1 MNNQKNYTLELL
13 KLITS
18 YMVVF
23 IHVKFYGEM
32 GIAIETLARFAV
44 PLFFLISGY
53 YSYQIKP
60 EKILK
65 RAKNILNLSILAVG
79 SYTVFNIVTLLL
91 KGRVGR
97 VFLYFAKYLNITKL
111 FKLVVFNVS
120 ISAGHLWFL
129 LALIYVYLVFYWMTV
144 SRFNEKAMFI
154 LSFLLLGGHLL
165 LGEGLSMVGIRLP
178 LWLVRNFALMGLPF
192 FVLGLFTRKHENKLH
207 NIPNYALI
215 ILAVIG
221 GAEAVISRHLFGRN
235 EMYIGSM
242 LILFALVVW
251 FIKYANVQY
260 PAFINALSGCSTY
273 IYIFHVMISSVIL
286 GLYKLFAINYEA
298 SIGLQNIH
306 PILVCIASTALAYGM
321 KQRSLKKQKEHKNGR
336 KNLWRS

>member
-1 MNNQKNYTLELL
+1 MSNQKNYTLELL
-13 KLITS
+13 KLFAS

-23 IHVKFYGEM
+23 IHVKFYGEL
-32 GIAIETLARFAV
+32 GVAIETLARFAV

-53 YSYQIKP
+53 YSYRIQP
-60 EKILK
+60 EKILE

-79 SYTVFNIVTLLL
+79 SYTVFNIVTFLL
-91 KGRVGR
+91 KGKVGR
-97 VFLYFAKYLNITKL
+97 VFLYLAKYLDVTRL
-111 FKLVVFNVS
+111 GKLVIFNVP

-154 LSFLLLGGHLL
+154 LSFVLLGGHLL

-178 LWLVRNFALMGLPF
+178 LWLVRNFALMGMPF
-192 FVLGLFTRKHENKLH
+192 FVLGLFTRKYENKLH
-207 NIPNYALI
+207 NIPNVALI

-221 GAEAVISRHLFGRN
+221 GLEAVISRHFFGRN
-235 EMYIGSM
+235 EMYIGSLLM
-242 LILFALVVW
+242 LFALVVW
-251 FIKYANVQY
+251 FIKYANIQY

-286 GLYKLFAINYEA
+286 GIYKLFAINYEA
-298 SIGLQNIH
+298 SVGLQNIH
-306 PILVCIASTALAYGM
+306 PIIVCIASTAVAYAIVKK
-321 KQRSLKKQKEHKNGR
+321 KQRKT
-336 KNLWRS
+336 

>member
-1 MNNQKNYTLELL
+1 MNRQKNYTLELL
-13 KLITS
+13 KLFAS

-23 IHVKFYGEM
+23 IHVKFYGEL
-32 GIAIETLARFAV
+32 GVAIETLARFAV

-79 SYTVFNIVTLLL
+79 SYTVFNIVAFLL
-91 KGRVGR
+91 KGKVGR
-97 VFLYFAKYLNITKL
+97 VFLYFAKYLDITKL
-111 FKLVVFNVS
+111 GKLVVFNVP

-178 LWLVRNFALMGLPF
+178 LWLVRNFALMGMPF

-207 NIPNYALI
+207 TIPNYALV

-242 LILFALVVW
+242 LILFALVAW
-251 FIKYANVQY
+251 FIKYANVRY
-260 PAFINALSGCSTY
+260 PSFINALSGCSTY

-286 GLYKLFAINYEA
+286 GLYKLFALRYET
-298 SIGLQNIH
+298 SIVLQNIH
-306 PILVCIASTALAYGM
+306 PIIVCIASTALAYAIM
-321 KQRSLKKQKEHKNGR
+321 KKKQRKT
-336 KNLWRS
+336 

>member
-53 YSYQIKP
+53 YSYRIKP

-79 SYTVFNIVTLLL
+79 SYTVFNILTLLL

-111 FKLVVFNVS
+111 FKLVVFNVP

-144 SRFNEKAMFI
+144 SRFNEKALFI
-154 LSFLLLGGHLL
+154 LSFVLLGGHLL

-178 LWLVRNFALMGLPF
+178 LWLVRNFALMGMPF
-192 FVLGLFTRKHENKLH
+192 FVLGIFTRKHENKLH

-242 LILFALVVW
+242 LILFALVAW

-286 GLYKLFAINYEA
+286 GIYKLFAINYEA

-306 PILVCIASTALAYGM
+306 PILVCIATTALAYGM
-321 KQRSLKKQKEHKNGR
+321 KQRSLKKQKGE
-336 KNLWRS
+336 

>member
-1 MNNQKNYTLELL
+1 MSDQKNYTLELL
-13 KLITS
+13 KLFAS

-23 IHVKFYGEM
+23 IHVKFYGGL

-65 RAKNILNLSILAVG
+65 RAKNILNLSILAVV
-79 SYTVFNIVTLLL
+79 SYTVFNIVTYLL
-91 KGRVGR
+91 KGKVGR
-97 VFLYFAKYLNITKL
+97 VFLYFAKYLDVTRLGKL
-111 FKLVVFNVS
+111 FIFNVP

-165 LGEGLSMVGIRLP
+165 LGEGLSMVGIRIP
-178 LWLVRNFALMGLPF
+178 LWWVRNFALMGMPF
-192 FVLGLFTRKHENKLH
+192 FLLGLFTRKHENKLH

-215 ILAVIG
+215 LLAVIG
-221 GAEAVISRHLFGRN
+221 GIEALISRHFFGRN

-260 PAFINALSGCSTY
+260 PLFINALSGCSTY
-273 IYIFHVMISSVIL
+273 IYIFHVMLSTVIL
-286 GLYKLFAINYEA
+286 GIYKLFAINYEG
-298 SIGLQNIH
+298 SILLQFAH
-306 PILVCIASTALAYGM
+306 PIIVCVASTALAYGM
-321 KQRSLKKQKEHKNGR
+321 VQRSKARSLKKGE
-336 KNLWRS
+336 

>member
-1 MNNQKNYTLELL
+1 MNGQKNYTLEVL
-13 KLITS
+13 KLFAS

-23 IHVKFYGEM
+23 IHVKFYGEL
-32 GIAIETLARFAV
+32 GVAIETLARFAV

-53 YSYQIKP
+53 YSYRIQP

-79 SYTVFNIVTLLL
+79 SYTVFNIVTFLLRG
-91 KGRVGR
+91 KVSR
-97 VFLYFAKYLNITKL
+97 VFLYLAKYLNITKL
-111 FKLVVFNVS
+111 WKLVIFNVP

-129 LALIYVYLVFYWMTV
+129 LALIYVYLVFYWITV
-144 SRFNEKAMFI
+144 SRFNEKVMFI
-154 LSFLLLGGHLL
+154 LSFVLLGGHLL

-178 LWLVRNFALMGLPF
+178 LWLVRNFALMGMPF

-207 NIPNYALI
+207 NIPNVALI

-221 GAEAVISRHLFGRN
+221 GIEAVISRHFFGRN
-235 EMYIGSM
+235 EMYIGSLLM
-242 LILFALVVW
+242 LFALVVW
-251 FIKYANVQY
+251 FIKYAKVQC

-286 GLYKLFAINYEA
+286 GIYKLFAINYEA
-298 SIGLQNIH
+298 SILLQFAH
-306 PILVCIASTALAYGM
+306 PIIVCVASTAVAYAIIKK
-321 KQRSLKKQKEHKNGR
+321 KQRKT
-336 KNLWRS
+336 

>member
-1 MNNQKNYTLELL
+1 MNRQKNYTLELL
-13 KLITS
+13 KLFAS

-23 IHVKFYGEM
+23 IHVKFYGEL
-32 GIAIETLARFAV
+32 GVAIETLARFAV

-79 SYTVFNIVTLLL
+79 SYTVFNIVTFLL
-91 KGRVGR
+91 KGKVGR
-97 VFLYFAKYLNITKL
+97 VFLYLAKYLDVTRLGKL
-111 FKLVVFNVS
+111 FIFNVP

-178 LWLVRNFALMGLPF
+178 LWLVRNFALMGMPF

-207 NIPNYALI
+207 TIPNYALV

-235 EMYIGSM
+235 EMYVGSM
-242 LILFALVVW
+242 LILFALVAW
-251 FIKYANVQY
+251 FIKYANVRY
-260 PAFINALSGCSTY
+260 PSFINALSGCSTY
-273 IYIFHVMISSVIL
+273 IYIFHVMISSVVL
-286 GLYKLFAINYEA
+286 GLYKLFALHYET
-298 SIGLQNIH
+298 SIVLQNIH
-306 PILVCIASTALAYGM
+306 PIIVCIASTALAYAIM
-321 KQRSLKKQKEHKNGR
+321 KKKQRKT
-336 KNLWRS
+336 